1 VRTVRATMGIG
12 TVLAV
17 LACLGLSGPPALA
30 SPRHLELADGRAL
43 TVWEQ
48 RGPAPG
54 GGESWSIDYCLR
66 DLDGSIFGVV
76 PITAD
81 AAADS
86 APFLALDAIGSPVL
100 VWSRFDG
107 SNRKIAYA
115 RLSAGEWT
123 DFHFLTFGP
132 GDDLEPRVGTSAA
145 GSYLF
150 YFDRPDR
157 YLYAPL
163 DLSSG
168 RLFAAP
174 RLLNLGNAR
183 RDIGSRQQLGDITTY
198 GGVDAPIVTGR
209 GGTPRSGTVT
219 DKQSLFRPGGISPQ
233 GGVDVPVVSGGLK
246 AAAWGVASNEDCLH
260 MILVIPARD
269 LKTVF
274 VFRFNNG
281 VMDLLTRIP
290 TPATT
295 IEIQF
300 FGADTAA
307 SHLPLICY

>member
-1 VRTVRATMGIG
+1 MRTVGARVGIG
-12 TVLAV
+12 TALAMF
-17 LACLGLSGPPALA
+17 ACLALSVPAALA

-66 DLDGSIFGVV
+66 DIDGSTLGVI
-76 PITAD
+76 PFTDD

-86 APFLALDAIGSPVL
+86 APFPALDATGSPVV

-107 SNRKIAYA
+107 SNMKIAYA
-115 RLSAGEWT
+115 RFSAGVWT

-132 GDDLEPRVGTSAA
+132 GDDIEPRIGTSAA

-150 YFDRPDR
+150 FFVRPDK
-157 YLYAPL
+157 YLFAPL

-174 RLLNLGNAR
+174 HLLSLGNAM
-183 RDIGSRQQLGDITTY
+183 RDITARRRSVDITTY

-209 GGTPRSGTVT
+209 GGAPRTGATT
-219 DKQSLFRPGGISPQ
+219 DKQSLLRPGGLTPQ
-233 GGVDVPVVSGGLK
+233 GGVDVPVVSGLK

-260 MILVIPARD
+260 IILVIPARD

-281 VMDLLTRIP
+281 LMDLLTRIP
-290 TPATT
+290 MPEQTDHC
-295 IEIQF
+295 

-307 SHLPLICY
+307 SHLPLVCN